1 MSHPYRF
8 DRAIARR
15 PGASVVKGLRA
26 GGGPDPSLA
35 GVLAEHAA
43 YVAAL
48 EAAGLAVTLLDP
60 LEDFPDAIFVEDPA
74 LVFPDCTILLNPG
87 TETRAGEGAFLRPV
101 LEALFDQVLT
111 LPAGCADGGDVLAMN
126 DAVYIGLSARTD
138 RTGAEALARL
148 LETTGR
154 RAVVV
159 QTPPSVLHLKTAS
172 SIVDEETILATRD
185 LAASGV
191 YAGYR
196 VLEIPA
202 GEEAGANVLRVN
214 ETILAGS
221 RFPRILDLL
230 EGHGAKVVTLENSE
244 IEKIDAGFTCMSLR
258 WFGGGPDDIGLQP

>member
-8 DRAIARR
+8 DRAISRR

-26 GGGPDPSLA
+26 GGGPDPSLE

-48 EAAGLAVTLLDP
+48 EAAGVAVTLLDP

-74 LVFPDCTILLNPG
+74 LVFPDCAILLNPG
-87 TETRAGEGAFLRPV
+87 AESRVGEGAYLRPA
-101 LEALFDQVLT
+101 LEAMFDQVLD
-111 LPAGCADGGDVLAMN
+111 LPEGYADGGDVLAM
-126 DAVYIGLSARTD
+126 DGAVYIGLSARTD
-138 RTGAEALARL
+138 RTGAQALARL
-148 LETTGR
+148 LESTGR
-154 RAVVV
+154 RAVVAE
-159 QTPPSVLHLKTAS
+159 TPASVLHLKTAS
-172 SIVDEETILATRD
+172 SIVDEETILATRE

-191 YAGYR
+191 YDGYR
-196 VLEIPA
+196 VLVIPE

-214 ETILAGS
+214 DTILAGR

-230 EGHGAKVVTLENSE
+230 DSHGAKVTLLENSE

-258 WFGGGPDDIGLQP
+258 WQGA

>member
-8 DRAIARR
+8 DRAISRR

-26 GGGPDPSLA
+26 GGGPDPSLE

-48 EAAGLAVTLLDP
+48 EAAGVAVTLLDP

-74 LVFPDCTILLNPG
+74 LVFPDCAILLNPG
-87 TETRAGEGAFLRPV
+87 AESRVGEGAYLRPA
-101 LEALFDQVLT
+101 LEAMFDQVLD
-111 LPAGCADGGDVLAMN
+111 LPEGYADGGDVLAM
-126 DAVYIGLSARTD
+126 DGAVYIGLSARTD
-138 RTGAEALARL
+138 RTGAQALARL
-148 LETTGR
+148 LESTGR
-154 RAVVV
+154 RAVVAE
-159 QTPPSVLHLKTAS
+159 TPASVLHLKTAS
-172 SIVDEETILATRD
+172 SIVDEETILATRE

-191 YAGYR
+191 YDGYR
-196 VLEIPA
+196 VLVIPE

-214 ETILAGS
+214 DTILAGR

-230 EGHGAKVVTLENSE
+230 DSHGAKVTLLENSE

-258 WFGGGPDDIGLQP
+258 WRAA

>member
-1 MSHPYRF
+1 MSHPFRF
-8 DRAIARR
+8 DRAISRR

-48 EAAGLAVTLLDP
+48 EAAGLAVTLLEP

-74 LVFPDCTILLNPG
+74 LVFPDCAILLNPG
-87 TETRAGEGAFLRPV
+87 TQTRAGEGAFLRPTLEKMFETV
-101 LEALFDQVLT
+101 LD
-111 LPAGCADGGDVLAMN
+111 LPEGHADGGDVLAM
-126 DAVYIGLSARTD
+126 DGAVYIGLSARTD

-148 LETTGR
+148 LEGTGR
-154 RAVVV
+154 KAVVAE
-159 QTPPSVLHLKTAS
+159 TPPSVLHLKTAS
-172 SIVDEETILATRD
+172 SIVDEETILATRE

-191 YAGYR
+191 YNGYR

-214 ETILAGS
+214 DTILAGS
-221 RFPRILDLL
+221 RFPHILDLL
-230 EGHGAKVVTLENSE
+230 DGHGAKVVCLENSE

-258 WFGGGPDDIGLQP
+258 WFGGL